1 MKLYMV
7 EFDDRDVPVIEEGIA
22 IETHDAGPAAN
33 LGADVGGQTLAMVPL
48 RIPLVGIETPA
59 DRRLREAQVVASEDG
74 ALSFH
79 PSLGGDEAFVVL
91 SVIQRSPEARTEV
104 DPYGDGV
111 ACIGNA
117 FERPMDRQLL
127 TMAPGARIRFR
138 RFGRGGH
145 YGRWYVVEWNG
156 SDLMA
161 GEEEASEAP

>member
-33 LGADVGGQTLAMVPL
+33 LGADVGGQTLNMVPL
-48 RIPLVGIETPA
+48 RIPLVGIETPG
-59 DRRLREAQVVASEDG
+59 DRRLREAHVVANEDG

-79 PSLGGDEAFVVL
+79 PARGSDVAFVVL

-127 TMAPGARIRFR
+127 TMAPGSRLRFR

-156 SDLMA
+156 SDLTA
-161 GEEEASEAP
+161 GEEAASEAP

>member
-1 MKLYMV
+1 MNMNELKASLLAAADV
-7 EFDDRDVPVIEEGIA
+7 EYVKMRSNIEPNTAPVCITSYDWREAFGCAGSDETNVSRDVVRV
-22 IETHDAGPAAN
+22 
-33 LGADVGGQTLAMVPL
+33 LGERGYPRPFGRSDV
-48 RIPLVGIETPA
+48 
-59 DRRLREAQVVASEDG
+59 
-74 ALSFH
+74 
-79 PSLGGDEAFVVL
+79 AFVVL

-104 DPYGDGV
+104 DPYGEGV

>member
-33 LGADVGGQTLAMVPL
+33 LGADVGGQTLNMVPL
-48 RIPLVGIETPA
+48 RIPLVGVDTPG
-59 DRRLREAQVVASEDG
+59 DRRLREAHVVANEDG
-74 ALSFH
+74 ALSFQ
-79 PSLGGDEAFVVL
+79 PSQGSDVAFVVL
-91 SVIQRSPEARTEV
+91 SVIQRSPDARTEV
-104 DPYGDGV
+104 DPNGEGV

-127 TMAPGARIRFR
+127 TMAPGASVRFR

-145 YGRWYVVEWNG
+145 YGLWYAVRWDG
-156 SDLMA
+156 SSLTS
-161 GEEEASEAP
+161 GEEAVSEAP